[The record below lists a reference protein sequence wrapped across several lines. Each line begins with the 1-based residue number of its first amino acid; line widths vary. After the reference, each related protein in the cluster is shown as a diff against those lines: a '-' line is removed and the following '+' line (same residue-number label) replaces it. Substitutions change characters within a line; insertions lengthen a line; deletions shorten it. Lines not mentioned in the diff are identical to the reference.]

1 MRKKKLAALYDNQR
15 EFYEGLMSMINKMS
29 AQIDLLEKEVAIVK
43 DPTRRFISKEVYATD
58 QMEMKRRI
66 DETESKATHG
76 FYTHTALLEKLQYHF
91 AGPIEELQRTQ
102 KKIMEMIKNE

>member
-1 MRKKKLAALYDNQR
+1 MRKKKFEA
-15 EFYEGLMSMINKMS
+15 LMSMINKMS
-29 AQIDLLEKEVAIVK
+29 ANISFLEQQWAILK
-43 DPTRRFISKEVYATD
+43 DPTRHFITKDNYKGDMRELN
-58 QMEMKRRI
+58 RRI

-76 FYTHTALLEKLQYHF
+76 FYTHTALLEKLKYHF